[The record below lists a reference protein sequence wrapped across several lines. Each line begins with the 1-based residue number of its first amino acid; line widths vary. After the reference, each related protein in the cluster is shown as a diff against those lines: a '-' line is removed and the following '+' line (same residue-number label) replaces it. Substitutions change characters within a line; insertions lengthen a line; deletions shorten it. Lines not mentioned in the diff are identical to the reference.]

1 MNILGHGK
9 FGMKM
14 NVMLCMIFAVMVTAC
29 GGGGGADDDDTN
41 LDFPVDPIDPVDSDN
56 TSPITTAFN
65 GFMLSEVRILN
76 DGRADSARFYRY
88 DSDQREISLF
98 TAAGDNVSFDD
109 ADLREVIE
117 LNTAGLPETITRMSG
132 AEIIQV
138 DSHFYDA
145 SDRLE
150 SRTIEIPGLDLP
162 PQQIEYRLNADGQLI
177 TEATVDSVSGLD
189 ESRTD
194 YTYSSD
200 GNLINGRSFA
210 FNMTFN
216 TDFNNDQLNRVS
228 GWMATDSI
236 TDNITTGT
244 YTYDEFNNIT
254 SVEIVDSTGIFSR
267 TITFGYIETDEPIY
281 NLVWF
286 DYLYSPQI
294 D

>member
-1 MNILGHGK
+1 
-9 FGMKM
+9 MKM
-14 NVMLCMIFAVMVTAC
+14 NVVLCMIFAVMVTAC
-29 GGGGGADDDDTN
+29 GGGGGGSADDDDTN
-41 LDFPVDPIDPVDSDN
+41 LDFPVDPTDPVDSN
-56 TSPITTAFN
+56 NRPITTAFN

-76 DGRADSARFYRY
+76 DGRVDSARFYRY

-98 TAAGDNVSFDD
+98 TATGDNVSFDD
-109 ADLREVIE
+109 ADLRDVIE
-117 LNTAGLPETITRMSG
+117 LNTEGLPETITRMSG
-132 AEIIQV
+132 VEIIQV

-150 SRTIEIPGLDLP
+150 SRTIEFPGLDLP
-162 PQQIEYRLNADGQLI
+162 PRQIEYRLNADGQII

-200 GNLINGRSFA
+200 GNLINGRSFI
-210 FNMTFN
+210 FNMIFN

-244 YTYDEFNNIT
+244 YTYDEVNNIT
-254 SVEIVDSTGIFSR
+254 SVGIVDSTGISSR
-267 TITFGYIETDEPIY
+267 TITFSYVETDEPIY

>member
-1 MNILGHGK
+1 
-9 FGMKM
+9 MKM
-14 NVMLCMIFAVMVTAC
+14 NVVLCMIFAVMVTAC
-29 GGGGGADDDDTN
+29 GGGGGGSADDDDTN
-41 LDFPVDPIDPVDSDN
+41 LDFPVDPTDPVDSN
-56 TSPITTAFN
+56 NRPITTAFN

-76 DGRADSARFYRY
+76 DGRVDSARFYRY

-98 TAAGDNVSFDD
+98 TATGDNVSFDD

-117 LNTAGLPETITRMSG
+117 LNTEGLPETITRMSG
-132 AEIIQV
+132 VEIIQV

-150 SRTIEIPGLDLP
+150 SRTIEFPGLDLP
-162 PQQIEYRLNADGQLI
+162 PRQIEYRLNADGQII

-200 GNLINGRSFA
+200 GNLINGRSFI
-210 FNMTFN
+210 FNMIFN

-244 YTYDEFNNIT
+244 YTYDEVNNIT
-254 SVEIVDSTGIFSR
+254 SVEIVDSTGISSR
-267 TITFGYIETDEPIY
+267 TITFSYVETDEPIY

>member
-1 MNILGHGK
+1 
-9 FGMKM
+9 
-14 NVMLCMIFAVMVTAC
+14 MIFAVMVTAC
-29 GGGGGADDDDTN
+29 GGGGGGSADDDDTN
-41 LDFPVDPIDPVDSDN
+41 LDFPVDPTDPVDSN
-56 TSPITTAFN
+56 NRPITTAFN

-76 DGRADSARFYRY
+76 DGRVDSARFYRY

-98 TAAGDNVSFDD
+98 TATGDNVSFDD
-109 ADLREVIE
+109 ADLRDVIE
-117 LNTAGLPETITRMSG
+117 LNTEGLPETITRMSG
-132 AEIIQV
+132 VEIIQV

-150 SRTIEIPGLDLP
+150 SRTIEFPGLDLP
-162 PQQIEYRLNADGQLI
+162 PRQIEYRLNADGQII

-200 GNLINGRSFA
+200 GNLINGRSFI
-210 FNMTFN
+210 FNMIFN

-244 YTYDEFNNIT
+244 YTYDEVNNIT
-254 SVEIVDSTGIFSR
+254 SVEIVDSTGISSR
-267 TITFGYIETDEPIY
+267 TITFSYVETDEPIY

>member
-1 MNILGHGK
+1 
-9 FGMKM
+9 MKM
-14 NVMLCMIFAVMVTAC
+14 NVVLCMIFAVMVTAC
-29 GGGGGADDDDTN
+29 GGGGGGSADDDDTN
-41 LDFPVDPIDPVDSDN
+41 LDFPVDPTDPVDSN
-56 TSPITTAFN
+56 NRPITTAFN

-76 DGRADSARFYRY
+76 DGRVDSARFYRY

-98 TAAGDNVSFDD
+98 TATGDNVSFDD
-109 ADLREVIE
+109 ADLRDVIE
-117 LNTAGLPETITRMSG
+117 LNTEGLPETITRMSG
-132 AEIIQV
+132 VEIIQV

-150 SRTIEIPGLDLP
+150 SRTIEFPGLDLP
-162 PQQIEYRLNADGQLI
+162 PRQIEYRLNADGQII

-200 GNLINGRSFA
+200 GNLINGRSFI
-210 FNMTFN
+210 FNMIFN

-244 YTYDEFNNIT
+244 YTYDEVNNIT
-254 SVEIVDSTGIFSR
+254 SVEIVDSTGISSR
-267 TITFGYIETDEPIY
+267 TITFSYVETDEPIY

>member
-1 MNILGHGK
+1 
-9 FGMKM
+9 
-14 NVMLCMIFAVMVTAC
+14 MIFAVMVTAC
-29 GGGGGADDDDTN
+29 GGGDGGSADDDDTN
-41 LDFPVDPIDPVDSDN
+41 LDFPVDPTDPVDSN
-56 TSPITTAFN
+56 NRPITTAFN

-76 DGRADSARFYRY
+76 DGRVDSARFYRY

-98 TAAGDNVSFDD
+98 TATGDNVSFDD
-109 ADLREVIE
+109 ADLRDVIE
-117 LNTAGLPETITRMSG
+117 LNTEGLPETITRMSG
-132 AEIIQV
+132 VEIIQV

-150 SRTIEIPGLDLP
+150 SRTIEFPGLDLP
-162 PQQIEYRLNADGQLI
+162 PRQIEYRLNADGQII

-200 GNLINGRSFA
+200 GNLINGRSFI
-210 FNMTFN
+210 FNMIFN

-244 YTYDEFNNIT
+244 YTYDEVNNIT
-254 SVEIVDSTGIFSR
+254 SVEIVDSTGISSR
-267 TITFGYIETDEPIY
+267 TITFSYVETDEPIY

>member
-1 MNILGHGK
+1 
-9 FGMKM
+9 MKM
-14 NVMLCMIFAVMVTAC
+14 NVVLCMIFAVMVTAC
-29 GGGGGADDDDTN
+29 GGGGGGSADDDDRN
-41 LDFPVDPIDPVDSDN
+41 LGFPVDPTDPVDSNN
-56 TSPITTAFN
+56 TRPIITAFN

-76 DGRADSARFYRY
+76 DGRVDSARFYRY

-98 TAAGDNVSFDD
+98 TATGDNVSFDD
-109 ADLREVIE
+109 ADLRDVIE
-117 LNTAGLPETITRMSG
+117 LNTEGLPETITRMSG
-132 AEIIQV
+132 VEIIQV

-150 SRTIEIPGLDLP
+150 SRTIEFPGLDLP
-162 PQQIEYRLNADGQLI
+162 PRQIEYRLNADGQII

-200 GNLINGRSFA
+200 GNLINGRSFI
-210 FNMTFN
+210 FNMIFN

-244 YTYDEFNNIT
+244 YTYDEANNIT
-254 SVEIVDSTGIFSR
+254 SVEIVDSTGISSR
-267 TITFGYIETDEPIY
+267 TITFSYVETDEPIY

>member
-1 MNILGHGK
+1 
-9 FGMKM
+9 MKM
-14 NVMLCMIFAVMVTAC
+14 NVVLCMIFAVMVTAC
-29 GGGGGADDDDTN
+29 GGGDGGSADDDDTN
-41 LDFPVDPIDPVDSDN
+41 LDFPVDPTDPVDSN
-56 TSPITTAFN
+56 NRPITTAFN

-76 DGRADSARFYRY
+76 DGRVDSARFYRY

-98 TAAGDNVSFDD
+98 TATGDNVSFDD
-109 ADLREVIE
+109 ADLRDVIE
-117 LNTAGLPETITRMSG
+117 LNTEGLPETITRMSG
-132 AEIIQV
+132 VEIIQV

-150 SRTIEIPGLDLP
+150 SRTIEFPGLDLP
-162 PQQIEYRLNADGQLI
+162 PRQIEYRLNADGQII

-200 GNLINGRSFA
+200 GNLINGRSFI
-210 FNMTFN
+210 FNMIFN

-244 YTYDEFNNIT
+244 YTYDEVNNIT
-254 SVEIVDSTGIFSR
+254 SVEIVDSTGISSR
-267 TITFGYIETDEPIY
+267 TITFSYVETDEPIY

>member
-1 MNILGHGK
+1 
-9 FGMKM
+9 
-14 NVMLCMIFAVMVTAC
+14 MIFAVMVTAC
-29 GGGGGADDDDTN
+29 GGGSADDDDTN
-41 LDFPVDPIDPVDSDN
+41 LDFPVDPTDPVDSN
-56 TSPITTAFN
+56 NRPITTAFN

-76 DGRADSARFYRY
+76 DGRVDSARFYRY

-98 TAAGDNVSFDD
+98 TATGDNVSFDD
-109 ADLREVIE
+109 ADLRDVIE
-117 LNTAGLPETITRMSG
+117 LNTEGLPETITRMSG
-132 AEIIQV
+132 VEIIQV

-150 SRTIEIPGLDLP
+150 SRTIEFPGLDLP
-162 PQQIEYRLNADGQLI
+162 PRQIEYRLNADGQII

-200 GNLINGRSFA
+200 GNLINGRSFI
-210 FNMTFN
+210 FNMIFN

-244 YTYDEFNNIT
+244 YTYDEVNNIT
-254 SVEIVDSTGIFSR
+254 SVEIVDSTGISSR
-267 TITFGYIETDEPIY
+267 TITFSYVETDEPIY